1 MRNRY
6 RLCEDARPQKLP
18 VSVSSKIKN
27 SIIEI
32 YQHNQN
38 NLTALGQWSEYI
50 EGLISYI
57 SNPVIAFDYTNRYV
71 HFPNGAI
78 HLVEMNYDVS
88 FITKSNNANA
98 YIYVYI
104 FDINFKLRDF
114 GLKDPKITENKRY
127 NIMNN
132 TKKKIRLTEFDLHR
146 IVKQVL
152 KEGFGDNETIDMHR
166 ANTKRFKREFDK
178 MDRESNGEPTPQ
190 MDSAAWEF
198 YNRPNAAQDFEHFPR
213 RSGVRDHNYDS
224 LTLIPIEKR
233 LEDYKRKKHYKYDD
247 ISEPITVSDL
257 IKPLS
262 DIDESIRRAIR
273 KVLC

>member
-114 GLKDPKITENKRY
+114 GLKDPKITENKQY
-127 NIMNN
+127 NIMNS
-132 TKKKIRLTEFDLHR
+132 TKKRIRLT
-146 IVKQVL
+146 
-152 KEGFGDNETIDMHR
+152 
-166 ANTKRFKREFDK
+166 
-178 MDRESNGEPTPQ
+178 
-190 MDSAAWEF
+190 
-198 YNRPNAAQDFEHFPR
+198 
-213 RSGVRDHNYDS
+213 
-224 LTLIPIEKR
+224 
-233 LEDYKRKKHYKYDD
+233 
-247 ISEPITVSDL
+247 
-257 IKPLS
+257 
-262 DIDESIRRAIR
+262 
-273 KVLC
+273 